1 MSEHLKITSE
11 DTGTGTTEKR
21 RDDLVYRPKLSEAKT
36 CAEQIP
42 EDFIE
47 LSESSTDISENLLNI
62 RRLKHFDE
70 TYTNDFLRVIREQ
83 DFEYGFESMA
93 DKFIRQLM
101 EQNKAVTR
109 EWLNRLFLCHF
120 NDIKIIT
127 GLVQVLSHIE
137 YAEIYPEGPTI
148 ALAALSH
155 NNLEVRE
162 CGIRAFE
169 NWGTLES
176 LHILEGL
183 RFTEKWMQEYVK
195 KVVCDLREDF
205 NLGAYPC

>member
-1 MSEHLKITSE
+1 MSEHLKITTE
-11 DTGTGTTEKR
+11 DTGMLERK
-21 RDDLVYRPKLSEAKT
+21 RDDLVYRPKLSAATT
-36 CAEQIP
+36 CAEQTSK
-42 EDFIE
+42 DFIE
-47 LSESSTDISENLLNI
+47 LSESSTDVSENSLNI
-62 RRLKHFDE
+62 RRLKHFE
-70 TYTNDFLRVIREQ
+70 EKYTNDFLRIIREQ

-93 DKFIRQLM
+93 DKFIKQLM
-101 EQNKAVTR
+101 NQNKAVTR
-109 EWLNRLFLCHF
+109 EWLNRLFLRYF
-120 NDIKIIT
+120 GDIKIIS

-155 NNLEVRE
+155 NNIEVRE

-183 RFTEKWMQEYVK
+183 RFTEKWMQEYVN
-195 KVVCDLREDF
+195 KVVSDLKEDF
-205 NLGAYPC
+205 NLGASPR